1 MDKRIKDFKTKL
13 ITKNLFGLA
22 LDIDETLSNTRKHW
36 FEFLMQRIGN
46 PENLT
51 LSEMMQ
57 KYRYSQDVPYW
68 QTDEGM
74 QIMEENRH
82 NSELQ
87 LNIELMDGA
96 QEGVYK
102 VNRII
107 PVLCYLSARP
117 ESVLNTTE
125 EWLEYNSFPK
135 AEVFLKPVDISKEDS
150 YDWKSDILNY
160 LYPNIVGIVDD
171 NPKQIESL
179 ISKNYAGRIWAYG
192 KRGNI
197 ININSVEYCDNWN
210 EIYSSMTSFLTTL
223 GNI

>member
-1 MDKRIKDFKTKL
+1 MDKNIIDFKSKL
-13 ITKNLFGLA
+13 IREHRFGLA

-36 FEFLMQRIGN
+36 FEFLMEQIGN

-51 LSEMMQ
+51 LHEMMK

-68 QTDEGM
+68 QTDEGKK
-74 QIMEENRH
+74 IMEKNRH

-87 LNIELMDGA
+87 LNIDLMDGA

-102 VNRII
+102 VNKIV

-117 ESVLNTTE
+117 ESVLNATE
-125 EWLEYNSFPK
+125 KWLEYNKFPK
-135 AEVFLKPVDISKEDS
+135 ADIFLKPINVTKEDS

-171 NPKQIESL
+171 NPIQVESL
-179 ISKNYAGRIWAYG
+179 VSKGYLGKVWLYG
-192 KRGNI
+192 HTDICFDSDNV
-197 ININSVEYCDNWN
+197 INCDNWN
-210 EIYSSMTSFLTTL
+210 SVRSSVTVYVANF
-223 GNI
+223 GN